1 MSLAV
6 IPLSSNWHSVLSKFS
21 LFSTHR
27 CCHRPTDQNLQYI
40 GNKAHSVSSRTRR
53 PGKTDD
59 DGRQMI
65 PGDKGEGQKAEV
77 LLIDSPDDSLEC
89 VSIFGSSF
97 LITLCVVSSESET
110 AAVLNKQMLLRL
122 FCCSIKS

>member
-1 MSLAV
+1 M
-6 IPLSSNWHSVLSKFS
+6 
-21 LFSTHR
+21 
-27 CCHRPTDQNLQYI
+27 
-40 GNKAHSVSSRTRR
+40 SSRPRR

-77 LLIDSPDDSLEC
+77 SLIDSPDNILER

-97 LITLCVVSSESET
+97 LITLCVVFSESET
-110 AAVLNKQMLLRL
+110 AAVFNRQMLLRP